1 MMQPKDILAA
11 GAQAIATEAAGLDLL
26 HKAMAGELGGCFAE
40 AVALISSAQESGQGR
55 VIVSGMGKSG
65 HVGRKIAATLASTGT
80 PAYFV
85 HPAEA
90 SHGDLGMI
98 QTQDVILALSWS
110 GETSELSDLIA
121 YSKRFRVPMIGI
133 TAHAESA
140 LAREARVVLV
150 LPKAPEACP
159 NGIAP
164 TTSTTMQI
172 AMGDAL
178 AVALLAARGFSP
190 HDFRTFHPGGKLG
203 AQLKQVRDL
212 MHQGDRLPLVISG
225 SPMSGALVEMSAK
238 GFGCV
243 LVVDAQD
250 RLLGIVTDG
259 DLRRHM
265 SATLLAL
272 TVDEVMTRAPR
283 SVRPS
288 LLVAE
293 ALEIVETHKIGALIV
308 TDEQKPVGLVHVLD
322 LLRAGAA

>member
-1 MMQPKDILAA
+1 MQAQDIQAA
-11 GAQAIATEAAGLDLL
+11 GAQAIAIESAGLDLL
-26 HKAMAGELGGCFAE
+26 HKAMADTLGRAFAQ
-40 AVALISSAQESGQGR
+40 AVALILSAQTDGQGR

-133 TAHAESA
+133 TAHADSA
-140 LAREARVVLV
+140 LAREAKIVLV

-164 TTSTTMQI
+164 TTSTTMQM
-172 AMGDAL
+172 ALGDGL

-212 MHQGDRLPLVISG
+212 MHQGERLPLVKSG
-225 SPMSGALVEMSAK
+225 ALMGEALVEMSAK

-243 LVVDAQD
+243 LVVDPAGH
-250 RLLGIVTDG
+250 LVGIVTDG

-265 SATLLAL
+265 AGDLLSRG
-272 TVDEVMTRAPR
+272 VDTVMTRAPR
-283 SVRPS
+283 SVPPTI
-288 LLVAE
+288 LVAE

-308 TDEQKPVGLVHVLD
+308 TDAQKPVGLVHVLD